1 MFGKFY
7 VIVVAAL
14 SSIILRIG
22 GLHSVSFFFVVALI
36 YLLYKHKSNY
46 LLLSI
51 CLLTF
56 VFLYFNPYYFKPP
69 PMVPTSN
76 TITGTIHSLPKQAGN
91 KTSFEFKTIE
101 NNKVLVNS
109 FAKTEQEKEELEK
122 LIYGMRCSLQGQFSV
137 PPEPRNFYA
146 FDYKNYLASRNIHFL
161 YTLSSFQVT
170 NCHKTTLSAYQLLQT
185 YRQAGIKH
193 LSENI
198 PKESKGVIIA
208 LVFGDRGEMQHEI
221 LEAYQRLGIIHLL
234 AVSGLHVGLI
244 SATLYFLLI
253 RIGVTKERS
262 LDLLLII
269 LPIYAILAG
278 AAPSVLRATAM
289 CIAVLLSLKASLKLN
304 PLDGISCVCLLLL
317 FINPAYV
324 LHLGF
329 QLSFLVS
336 FSLIISAKTILR
348 RYTSFPIQLLAVTTL
363 AQCISFPII
372 VYHFYEISLWSI
384 PLNLLYIPFITFF
397 VLPFSFVI
405 MISSLFSGPLIEP
418 VLLLYNFAISVA
430 HNGLSFVL
438 DFNYS
443 TLKFGKPPL
452 FIIVFYYLT
461 IAVNLYVWEKSD
473 SLNQFLKS
481 STPFFFVVL
490 LHWHLPYLIN
500 EGEITMIDVG
510 QGDSIYI
517 ELPRRKAIYLID
529 TGGVVDFGIKQ
540 EWSQRS
546 KSFDVGEDVLLA
558 FLKAKGVRKVDKL
571 ILTHGHYDHIAGA
584 KALLGVVPVQTI
596 LYGVGAVEGS
606 FERELLQSYYHQG
619 TKIKFVQNGD
629 FWKLG
634 NYKFAILSPLGN
646 EESLNNRSIVI
657 YTKIGGL
664 YWLFTGDLE
673 QEGERQLLAN
683 YHNLNVDVLK
693 VGHHGSNTS
702 TTDVLLDVIKPQYA
716 LIPVGK
722 SNFYGH
728 PHSEVLSRLN
738 DRQIT
743 ILRTDQHGSI
753 RYRFDHTGG
762 EFQWLIQ

>member
-1 MFGKFY
+1 M
-7 VIVVAAL
+7 
-14 SSIILRIG
+14 
-22 GLHSVSFFFVVALI
+22 
-36 YLLYKHKSNY
+36 
-46 LLLSI
+46 
-51 CLLTF
+51 
-56 VFLYFNPYYFKPP
+56 
-69 PMVPTSN
+69 
-76 TITGTIHSLPKQAGN
+76 ITGTIHSLPKHDGN
-91 KTSFEFKTIE
+91 KISFEFKTLE
-101 NNKVLVNS
+101 NNKVLVNY
-109 FAKTEQEKEELEK
+109 FAKTEQEKLELKE
-122 LIYGMRCSLQGQFSV
+122 LIYGMNCSLQGQFSV

-146 FDYKNYLASRNIHFL
+146 FDYKDYLASHNIHFL
-161 YTLSSFQVT
+161 FNPSSFPVT
-170 NCHKTTLSAYQLLQT
+170 NCHKTTLTPYQLLQT

-198 PKESKGVIIA
+198 PEESRGVIIA
-208 LVFGDRGEMQHEI
+208 LVFGDRGEMEHEL
-221 LEAYQRLGIIHLL
+221 LEAYQKLGIIHLL

-253 RIGVTKERS
+253 RIGITKERS
-262 LDLLLII
+262 TDLLLIL

-278 AAPSVLRATAM
+278 ATPSVLRATAM
-289 CIAVLLSLKASLKLN
+289 CIVVLISIKANFRLN
-304 PLDGISCVCLLLL
+304 PFDGISGVCLLLL
-317 FINPAYV
+317 VINPAYV
-324 LHLGF
+324 HHLGF

-348 RYTSFPIQLLAVTTL
+348 RYTSWVMQLLVVTTL
-363 AQCISFPII
+363 AQGISFPII

-397 VLPFSFVI
+397 VLPLSFVI
-405 MISSLFSGPLIEP
+405 MISSLLSIPLIEP
-418 VLLLYNFAISVA
+418 VLLLYNFAISTA
-430 HNGLSFVL
+430 HNGLSFVI
-438 DFNYS
+438 DFPYS
-443 TLKFGKPPL
+443 ILTFGKPPL
-452 FIIVFYYLT
+452 YIIVFYYLA

-481 STPFFFVVL
+481 SSLFFFVVL
-490 LHWHLPYLIN
+490 LHWHVPYLLN

-529 TGGVVDFGIKQ
+529 TGGVVDIGIKQ
-540 EWSQRS
+540 EGSQRS
-546 KSFDVGEDVLLA
+546 KSFDVGEDVLLS

-571 ILTHGHYDHIAGA
+571 ILTHGHSDHIGGA
-584 KALLGVVPVQTI
+584 EALLGIVPVQTL
-596 LYGVGAVEGS
+596 LYGTGPVEDT
-606 FERELLQSYYHQG
+606 FESELLQSYDHQG

-629 FWKLG
+629 FWKTG
-634 NYKFAILSPLGN
+634 NYQFTILSPLGG
-646 EESLNNRSIVI
+646 EGSLNDRSVVI

-673 QEGERQLLAN
+673 QEGERQLVAN

-702 TTDVLLDVIKPQYA
+702 TTEVLLDVINPQYA
-716 LIPVGK
+716 LISVGK
-722 SNFYGH
+722 RNFYGH

-762 EFQWLIQ
+762 RFQWLIQ